1 MVRSVPFLLLVAI
14 FVPKFDTRGTFSEAP
29 ICVFDAERE
38 VTGPALVPPKINS
51 CRQDQN
57 HEFLDLDQCEFDLLL
72 CIREDFFRERF
83 RSC

>member
-38 VTGPALVPPKINS
+38 VTGPALVPPKINA

-57 HEFLDLDQCEFDLLL
+57 HEFLDLDQFVLGIMQNGYKIL
-72 CIREDFFRERF
+72 FRK
-83 RSC
+83 SP

>member
-14 FVPKFDTRGTFSEAP
+14 FVPKVDTQGTFSEAP

-38 VTGPALVPPKINS
+38 VTGPPKINS

-57 HEFLDLDQCEFDLLL
+57 HEFLDLDQCEFDQS
-72 CIREDFFRERF
+72 E
-83 RSC
+83 

>member
-14 FVPKFDTRGTFSEAP
+14 FVPKVNTQGTFSEAP
-29 ICVFDAERE
+29 ICAFDAEGE
-38 VTGPALVPPKINS
+38 VTHSLTPMINS